1 MDCLGLNMTKYN
13 NKKVTIDGYKFDSQK
28 EGCRYKFLKKM
39 EEIGNI
45 SNLELQTVFELA
57 PSVIING
64 RKKPA
69 LKYKA
74 DFTYIQNG
82 NKIIEDVK
90 GVLTAVYKIKRH
102 LMKSIY
108 GIDIL
113 ET

>member
-1 MDCLGLNMTKYN
+1 MNKYH
-13 NKKVTIDGYKFDSQK
+13 NKKVIVDGLKFDSK
-28 EGCRYKFLKKM
+28 SEACRYQVLKKL
-39 EEIGNI
+39 ENNNVI
-45 SNLELQTVFELA
+45 SDLRLQVVFDLA
-57 PSVIING
+57 PSVVING

-74 DFTYIQNG
+74 DFVYNHNG
-82 NKIIEDVK
+82 KKIVEDVK

-102 LMKSIY
+102 LMKSVH

>member
-1 MDCLGLNMTKYN
+1 MTKYHN
-13 NKKVTIDGYKFDSQK
+13 IKVIVDGIKFDSRA
-28 EGCRYKFLKKM
+28 EALRYQVLKKL
-39 EEIGNI
+39 ENSGVI
-45 SNLELQTVFELA
+45 SDLQLQVAFVLA
-57 PSVIING
+57 PSVIIKG

-74 DFTYIQNG
+74 DFVYNHKGQ
-82 NKIIEDVK
+82 KIVEDVK

-102 LMKSIY
+102 LMKSVH

>member
-1 MDCLGLNMTKYN
+1 MTKYN
-13 NKKVTIDGYKFDSQK
+13 NKKVVVDGQKFDSKK
-28 EGCRYKFLKKM
+28 EAYRYQALKKL
-39 EEIGNI
+39 EKNGYI
-45 SNLELQTVFELA
+45 SDLQTQVVFELA

-74 DFTYIQNG
+74 DFVYMNNG
-82 NKIIEDVK
+82 KKIVEDVK
-90 GVLTAVYKIKRH
+90 GVLTTVYKIKRH
-102 LMKSIY
+102 LMKSVH

>member
-1 MDCLGLNMTKYN
+1 MTKYN
-13 NKKVTIDGYKFDSQK
+13 NRKVIIDGHKFDSQK
-28 EGCRYKFLKKM
+28 EGHRYRILYAMQEK
-39 EEIGNI
+39 GHI
-45 SNLELQTVFELA
+45 SNLELQKVFELA
-57 PSVIING
+57 PSVIISG

-74 DFTYIQNG
+74 DFVYLHKGQ
-82 NKIIEDVK
+82 KIVEDVK

-102 LMKSIY
+102 LMMSVY